1 MIANSFPLL
10 VQQHAIHRYRKN
22 SIAEKGVK
30 LDALRNGNG
39 LSREIQFCGIEG
51 SCHQHVVGK
60 VNHLSLGIGYWRT
73 AVEQDSA
80 CFAVK
85 RSQIEDI
92 IFTDRTKE
100 RRHKQEMI
108 SIGQEIRP
116 PVRPFVPACIQSRP
130 TLRHSACSRDALDL

>member
-1 MIANSFPLL
+1 MLASSFPLL
-10 VQQHAIHRYRKN
+10 VQQRAILRYRKN
-22 SIAEKGVK
+22 SIAEKRVK

-51 SCHQHVVGK
+51 SCPQRAVGK
-60 VNHLSLGIGYWRT
+60 INHLSLGIGYWRT

-85 RSQIEDI
+85 RFQIEDI

-116 PVRPFVPACIQSRP
+116 AVRPFVPACIQSRH
-130 TLRHSACSRDALDL
+130 TLRYSS